1 MKMQMP
7 AGMAGLF
14 TAATVHAADAQTA
27 PATSATST
35 LLQVVLGLAV
45 VMIMIAGAA
54 WLARRYLPAAGG
66 ARGPVRIV
74 GGVMVGP
81 RERVVVVEIA
91 DTWVVAGVT
100 SQNVSALHAMPRPL
114 GEPADASMNLPADR
128 NFSHWL
134 AKAMKGGPR

>member
-7 AGMAGLF
+7 AGVAGLF

-114 GEPADASMNLPADR
+114 VEPADASMNLPADR
-128 NFSHWL
+128 SFSHWL
-134 AKAMKGGPR
+134 AKAVKGDPR

>member
-1 MKMQMP
+1 MKIRMS
-7 AGMAGLF
+7 AGAAGLC
-14 TAATVHAADAQTA
+14 AAMTVRAADAQPA
-27 PATSATST
+27 PVTSATST

-100 SQNVSALHAMPRPL
+100 SQSVSALHAMPRPL
-114 GEPADASMNLPADR
+114 GEPADASTNLPADR

-134 AKAMKGGPR
+134 AKAIKGGPH